1 MSEAVR
7 YAMVGGG
14 EGAFIG
20 PVHRTAAAIA
30 GNCRLVAAALSSD
43 PERARRSAE
52 AIGLPSERS
61 YESYAAMIEA
71 EKALPEGERAQFI
84 AIVTPNHVH
93 AGPAIAALEAG
104 FPVICDKPLADT
116 LMRRWRSATPLAA
129 PGVWWGSRIP
139 TPAIRSSNRR
149 ATL

>member
-1 MSEAVR
+1 
-7 YAMVGGG
+7 MVGGG

-30 GNCRLVAAALSSD
+30 GNCRLVAGALSSD
-43 PERARRSAE
+43 SGRAKRSAE
-52 AIGLPSERS
+52 AIGLAPDRS
-61 YESYAAMIEA
+61 YESYARMIEA
-71 EKALPEGERAQFI
+71 EAALPEGERTEFI

-116 LMRRWRSATPLAA
+116 
-129 PGVWWGSRIP
+129 
-139 TPAIRSSNRR
+139 
-149 ATL
+149 